1 MSSSSSASIDDPSS
15 KNITLGSAPTVSK
28 KEDKF
33 NLGCCKN

>member
-1 MSSSSSASIDDPSS
+1 MNASSSSIDDSSS
-15 KNITLGSAPTVSK
+15 KNITLGSGQTAQK